1 MESSTES
8 VWSRSGGRGLKFE
21 ELASQLRSQILSGTW
36 NPGTKLPTE
45 NELIRETGLS
55 LTTVRRAYEALVDEG
70 LVTRRRG
77 AGSFVSERR
86 QVRETRQGQVGI
98 LIPETALYYAKVLQ
112 GLESTLAS
120 RRVSLTLATTDYEV
134 EREQEALQSMLA
146 DKVRGII
153 VVPTFRTD
161 RGAENLRHVEMLQQL
176 PVPVVL
182 LERSLPEVGAADP
195 SEHVVSDHAGGA
207 FDAMQH
213 LLGLGHERIGLVLRN
228 SPHTAPGIRDGY
240 RTACEIDGLEPIVI
254 VDEMHA
260 WNVDRA
266 RRALEELL
274 ERSCTAALVFGDR
287 EATVLEAA
295 AFRLGISIPEDFAVV
310 SYDDELAEL
319 AEVPLTAVSPAKY
332 RLGAAAAEVMLQRI
346 ENGRSFPTLQMKLRP
361 QLVVRESCGAAALE
375 RRQVSGAG

>member
-1 MESSTES
+1 

-55 LTTVRRAYEALVDEG
+55 LTTVRRAYEALVEEG

-77 AGSFVSERR
+77 AGSFVSDRR
-86 QVRETRQGQVGI
+86 PVRETRQGQVGI

-112 GLESTLAS
+112 GLETTLTS
-120 RRVSLTLATTDYEV
+120 RRVSLTLATTNYEL
-134 EREQEALQSMLA
+134 EREQEALRSMVA
-146 DKVRGII
+146 DEVRGII
-153 VVPTFRTD
+153 AVPTFRSGHD
-161 RGAENLRHVEMLQQL
+161 AENLRHIESLQRL

-182 LERSLPEVGAADP
+182 LERSLPAVGAADS
-195 SEHVVSDHAGGA
+195 SEQVVSDHAGGA

-213 LLGLGHERIGLVLRN
+213 LLGLGHERIGLVLRDA
-228 SPHTAPGIRDGY
+228 PYTAPGIRDGY
-240 RTACEIDGLEPIVI
+240 RTACEGDGLEEIVI
-254 VDEMHA
+254 VDEMTA
-260 WNVDRA
+260 WTVGRA
-266 RRALEELL
+266 RCALEELL
-274 ERSCTAALVFGDR
+274 ERGCTAALVFGDR

-295 AFRLGISIPEDFAVV
+295 AFRLGVRIPEDLALV

-332 RLGAAAAEVMLQRI
+332 RLGAAAAEIMLLRI
-346 ENGRSFPTLQMKLRP
+346 ENGRSFPTMQMKLRP
-361 QLVVRESCGAAALE
+361 RLVVRDSCGAAVLE
-375 RRQVSGAG
+375 SRKVSGAG